1 MIYSYSYDSKQFLV
15 LVQIPK
21 GKVSTYKEIAQA
33 ILKERGE
40 QGGVQ
45 GRLCQAVGNSLA
57 RNPFAKHLVPCH
69 RVIPSNGLI
78 TGYHGKRTLEAIK
91 ERLNILQC
99 EGVDLFELQSV
110 KSSQLRLRLLER
122 DITRFV

>member
-1 MIYSYSYDSKQFLV
+1 MIYFYAYDSKQFLG

-57 RNPFAKHLVPCH
+57 RNPFPKHLVPCH
-69 RVIPSNGLI
+69 RVIPSSGII
-78 TGYHGKRTLEAIK
+78 TGYHGKRTLEAIT

-110 KSSQLRLRLLER
+110 KSGQQRLELLKIY
-122 DITRFV
+122 ITRFV